1 MTDLSIGARGH
12 DLERDVEAELG
23 KRLKAL
29 GCLFWKFVSPGTSGV
44 PDRIVLTPTGAVYF
58 VELKAAGG
66 RRDEIQVYRAEQIV
80 AHGGAAAEDAGEH
93 EQHQRGKPARARGKP
108 VEHAVIAAH

>member
-80 AHGGAAAEDAGEH
+80 AHGGNYRLVKGREGAYAFVKEIER
-93 EQHQRGKPARARGKP
+93 EVRTT
-108 VEHAVIAAH
+108 

>member
-44 PDRIVLTPTGAVYF
+44 PDRIVLTPTGTVYF

-66 RRDEIQVYRAEQIV
+66 RRDEIQVYRAEQIA
-80 AHGGAAAEDAGEH
+80 AHGGNYRLVVGKAGAKEFVREVED
-93 EQHQRGKPARARGKP
+93 
-108 VEHAVIAAH
+108 VIRIVGRNYEI